1 MIGGIISDMMESD
14 VLRLEWEES
23 GTTCVELPG
32 FGVLASDGV
41 KPARATLKRE
51 GIE

>member
-1 MIGGIISDMMESD
+1 VTGGIISNIMESE

-32 FGVLASDGV
+32 FGVLVSDGA
-41 KPARATLKRE
+41 KPKRE